1 MLQQWRLE
9 AHRFMEGNG
18 KWDIWLH
25 DWESMRQN
33 VQAWF
38 WRASLHVRA
47 VPRKHHQVLKRD
59 GSECVSCCCEGVS
72 HAESFY
78 LGWEELLKP
87 CSGLWNPAWNSPRA
101 LTWKCSLP
109 VTPVAAHR
117 VSGHHLKLWSF
128 PLRNSGLGEG
138 IAKWFLSYISQNLL
152 HYLLWHIVSSHR
164 VLLNR
169 FQEEA
174 TP

>member
-1 MLQQWRLE
+1 
-9 AHRFMEGNG
+9 MESGIFGYMIESWSWWG
-18 KWDIWLH
+18 KMHSRDSGEHPYMCVLFPGRCRHI
-25 DWESMRQN
+25 
-33 VQAWF
+33 
-38 WRASLHVRA
+38 
-47 VPRKHHQVLKRD
+47 LKRD
-59 GSECVSCCCEGVS
+59 GSKCVSRCYEDVS

-78 LGWEELLKP
+78 LGREELSKP
-87 CSGLWNPAWNSPRA
+87 CSASWNPVWNSPRA
-101 LTWKCSLP
+101 LTWKCSLA

-117 VSGHHLKLWSF
+117 ISGDRLRLWSF
-128 PLRNSGLGEG
+128 PLRNTGLGEG
-138 IAKWFLSYISQNLL
+138 IAKWFLSYITQNLL

>member
-1 MLQQWRLE
+1 MIESWSRWGKMWSLVLE
-9 AHRFMEGNG
+9 SILTCACCSQGG
-18 KWDIWLH
+18 
-25 DWESMRQN
+25 
-33 VQAWF
+33 
-38 WRASLHVRA
+38 A
-47 VPRKHHQVLKRD
+47 VVSWRD
-59 GSECVSCCCEGVS
+59 GSKCVSCCCEDVSHVS

-78 LGWEELLKP
+78 LGQEELLKP

-101 LTWKCSLP
+101 LSWKCSLP

-117 VSGHHLKLWSF
+117 VSGDHWRLWSF
-128 PLRNSGLGEG
+128 PLRNTGLGEG
-138 IAKWFLSYISQNLL
+138 IAKWFLSYITQNLL